1 MIGVVTLK
9 IMIIGSPGSGKST
22 YSRAI
27 SQRLTYPIFHLDYYW
42 HQSDYSE
49 AARLQLNRQQNKFM
63 QEHDHC
69 IIDGNYSS
77 TMPDRMKQA
86 DLIIWL
92 QVSRMTAI
100 KRVIQRSLRQKWWHQ
115 SRIDMAENFS
125 EHFDREYWQFLKFV
139 WDYPRRNNQLIKAN
153 YQKYA
158 ANKALVIL
166 KNKSEKE
173 QFLQDLMK
181 LAKS

>member
-1 MIGVVTLK
+1 
-9 IMIIGSPGSGKST
+9 
-22 YSRAI
+22 
-27 SQRLTYPIFHLDYYW
+27 
-42 HQSDYSE
+42 
-49 AARLQLNRQQNKFM
+49 
-63 QEHDHC
+63 
-69 IIDGNYSS
+69 
-77 TMPDRMKQA
+77 MPDRMKQA

-139 WDYPRRNNQLIKAN
+139 WDYPKRNNQLIKAN

-158 ANKALVIL
+158 ANKTLVIL
-166 KNKSEKE
+166 KNQSEKE

-181 LAKS
+181 MAKS

>member
-27 SQRLTYPIFHLDYYW
+27 SQRLTYPIFYLDYYW
-42 HQSDYSE
+42 HQFDYSE

-158 ANKALVIL
+158 VNKTLVIL
-166 KNKSEKE
+166 KNQSEKE
-173 QFLQDLMK
+173 QFLQDLIK